1 MSASVF
7 KQPPGTARVSRARA
21 GKTRAVPGRRFVL
34 GLALLALAA
43 SPALAAGDP
52 GRGEKIYEGC
62 QDCHSVD
69 KNDVGPRH
77 RGVFGRP
84 AGSLPDFA
92 YSDALKNAGFTW
104 NEQTLDKWLT
114 DPQAFRPGVRMFY
127 SLPEAQDRADVI
139 AFLRER
145 AK

>member
-1 MSASVF
+1 M
-7 KQPPGTARVSRARA
+7 KY
-21 GKTRAVPGRRFVL
+21 
-34 GLALLALAA
+34 LALALALAA
-43 SPALAAGDP
+43 SPAFAAGDP
-52 GRGEKIYEGC
+52 DRGAQVYEGC

-84 AGSLPDFA
+84 AGSLADFD
-92 YSDALKNAGFTW
+92 YSPALKNAGFVW
-104 NEQTLDKWLT
+104 DEKTLDQWLT

-127 SLPEAQDRADVI
+127 SLADPKDRADVI
-139 AFLRER
+139 AYLRER